1 MNKKIILKKHHDI
14 YRVSETQNI
23 MINQKSF
30 TKKEVEVLIE
40 EKAGKDFI
48 VIIKR

>member
-1 MNKKIILKKHHDI
+1 MNRKLVLKKHRDT

-30 TKKEVEVLIE
+30 TKKEVEALIE
-40 EKAGKDFI
+40 KEVDKDFTI
-48 VIIKR
+48 IIKR

>member
-23 MINQKSF
+23 MNNQKYFS
-30 TKKEVEVLIE
+30 KKEVEVLNE